1 MKNFKSILTLI
12 SLLCV
17 ILCFSGCGNAK
28 AEETPDN
35 KPQAE
40 ERQETAQDSA
50 DKSSDAYTNKSYE
63 TSADKSSKT
72 TSQGMTEKCSRYTVT
87 LPSDWQ
93 GRYTKKTVVNGGCIY
108 DGFYHTASMEAD
120 CGGHLFS
127 IVLMPDSE
135 DYTVFPSYDYLGV
148 LKTPNGEFN
157 MIALYPTDVQFS
169 EGTSAEYGEMTD
181 DINRIIKTV
190 KAMGGAEFVKG

>member
-1 MKNFKSILTLI
+1 MKNLKSILTLI
-12 SLLCV
+12 SLPCV
-17 ILCFSGCGNAK
+17 ILCFAGCGSMQ
-28 AEETPDN
+28 AEEPPDN

-40 ERQETAQDSA
+40 EPQDTAQDSA
-50 DKSSDAYTNKSYE
+50 DKSSDGYTDKSSDAYTNKS
-63 TSADKSSKT
+63 SKN
-72 TSQGMTEKCSRYTVT
+72 TSQGITEKCSRYTVT

-93 GRYTKKTVVNGGCIY
+93 GRYTNETVVNRGCIFN
-108 DGFYHTASMEAD
+108 GFYHKASKEAD

-127 IVLMPDSE
+127 IVLLPDSE
-135 DYTVFPSYDYLGV
+135 DYTVFPSYDYLGM
-148 LKTPNGEFN
+148 LKTPDGEFN

>member
-1 MKNFKSILTLI
+1 M
-12 SLLCV
+12 
-17 ILCFSGCGNAK
+17 CFAGCGSTQ
-28 AEETPDN
+28 AEEPPDN

-40 ERQETAQDSA
+40 EPQDTAQDSA
-50 DKSSDAYTNKSYE
+50 DKSSDGYTDKSSDAYTNKS
-63 TSADKSSKT
+63 SKN
-72 TSQGMTEKCSRYTVT
+72 TSQGITEKCSRYTVT

-93 GRYTKKTVVNGGCIY
+93 GRYTNETVVNRGCIFN
-108 DGFYHTASMEAD
+108 GFYHKASKEAD

-127 IVLMPDSE
+127 IVLLPDSE
-135 DYTVFPSYDYLGV
+135 DYTVFPSYDYLGM
-148 LKTPNGEFN
+148 LKTTDGEFN

>member
-17 ILCFSGCGNAK
+17 ISLCLSGCGSTHQ
-28 AEETPDN
+28 EETPDN

-40 ERQETAQDSA
+40 EPQNTAE
-50 DKSSDAYTNKSYE
+50 DK
-63 TSADKSSKT
+63 TSEAP
-72 TSQGMTEKCSRYTVT
+72 SQGITVEGFYYTVT
-87 LPSDWQ
+87 LPADWQ
-93 GRYTKKTVVNGGCIY
+93 GRYTKY
-108 DGFYHTASMEAD
+108 DTEEGDCRYDVFCHSASMTEEG
-120 CGGHLFS
+120 GGHLFS
-127 IVLMPDSE
+127 ICLISGAE

-148 LKTPNGEFN
+148 LKTPDGEFN
-157 MIALYPTDVQFS
+157 MVVTYPTDVQFS
-169 EGTSAEYGEMTD
+169 EDTAAEYNDMAD